1 MRLGARDSCVLCSFP
16 ELIDLPL
23 LGRHWIG
30 RWGPEGEGA
39 VSRSSESC
47 TRSLCHSA
55 LGVRHTGCVCQRRE
69 WSDRFCLGNEGEATN
84 ERDPVWE
91 DDSLA
96 L

>member
-1 MRLGARDSCVLCSFP
+1 MRRGARDSCVLSIPP

-30 RWGPEGEGA
+30 PWGPEGEGA
-39 VSRSSESC
+39 VPRSSERC
-47 TRSLCHSA
+47 TRSPCPSA
-55 LGVRHTGCVCQRRE
+55 VGVIHTGPVRQRRE
-69 WSDRFCLGNEGEATN
+69 WSDGFCLGNEGEATN
-84 ERDPVWE
+84 ERRVGE